1 VVCLPWIDV
10 IIISL
15 HNEQIKYHRV
25 CVCAPEAVI
34 NLAKIMRT
42 ITTCRISEIQF
53 SSCSSDGNASTTESF
68 MPLQWMA
75 TGDRDSK

>member
-1 VVCLPWIDV
+1 MKQPVRD
-10 IIISL
+10 
-15 HNEQIKYHRV
+15 
-25 CVCAPEAVI
+25 
-34 NLAKIMRT
+34 LAKIMRT

-53 SSCSSDGNASTTESF
+53 SSAQIASTTESF